1 MGVETSTHLFLHCEL
16 AWNVWLLLMKWF
28 GMNFIIPPNLFI
40 SWKCW
45 SGGVTNKKIRK
56 GRWIEWH
63 AAIWIIWKARND
75 RIFNNITK
83 RVGDLVEEIK
93 VLLRRIK
100 IPACMFY
107 EW

>member
-1 MGVETSTHLFLHCEL
+1 M
-16 AWNVWLLLMKWF
+16 
-28 GMNFIIPPNLFI
+28 
-40 SWKCW
+40 
-45 SGGVTNKKIRK
+45 
-56 GRWIEWH
+56 EWH

-83 RVGDLVEEIK
+83 EVEDLVEEIK
-93 VLLRRIK
+93 VLLRRMK

>member
-1 MGVETSTHLFLHCEL
+1 
-16 AWNVWLLLMKWF
+16 MKWF
-28 GMNFIIPPNLFI
+28 GMNFIIPPKLLI
-40 SWKCW
+40 HWKCW
-45 SGGVTNKKIRK
+45 SGGGLTNKKIRK
-56 GRWIEWH
+56 RRWMEWH

-83 RVGDLVEEIK
+83 GVEDLVEEIK
-93 VLLRRIK
+93 VLLRRMK